1 MTSYLVSRWSVELE
15 PEAQTW
21 LESLP
26 VAEFATAAFQVDR
39 LADRSAQ
46 LRMPRSRS
54 LGEGLFELR
63 FDVGRVAKRI
73 TFFFPGE
80 ARVVLLTV
88 FRKQR
93 SNERVEVTRARVAM
107 RRCIEQAHTAD
118 E

>member
-1 MTSYLVSRWSVELE
+1 VTSSLVSHWSVELE
-15 PEAQTW
+15 PEVQAW
-21 LESLP
+21 LENLP
-26 VAEFATAAFQVDR
+26 IAEFATAAFQVDR
-39 LADRSAQ
+39 LADRGAQ
-46 LRMPRSRS
+46 LRMPHSRS

-63 FDVGRVAKRI
+63 FDLGRVPQRI

-93 SNERVEVTRARVAM
+93 SNERAEVSRARMAM
-107 RRCIEQAHTAD
+107 RRCIDQAHTAD